1 MKTLNFIIENVYLKK
16 LIYKKII
23 ELLNISNNFK
33 KNKYKLIKCERK
45 SKMNYLWPILILIS
59 FIFSLI
65 SGNIENVNNSIFSSV
80 SDVIQLTLTLLG
92 NMCLWC
98 GIIKIIQSTKIIVY
112 LKKVL
117 RPILNWLFKDAKGNE
132 SAMEAISI
140 NTISN
145 IIGIGNAATSSGLK
159 AMNELQ
165 KENKNKEKLTDSM
178 VMLMVLN
185 TTSIQILP
193 TSIMAIR
200 ASLGAQNP
208 AGIIVP
214 IWISTIVGTSVGI
227 IATKILL
234 KRNK

>member
-1 MKTLNFIIENVYLKK
+1 
-16 LIYKKII
+16 
-23 ELLNISNNFK
+23 
-33 KNKYKLIKCERK
+33 
-45 SKMNYLWPILILIS
+45 MNYLWPILILIS
-59 FIFSLI
+59 FIFSII
-65 SGNIENVNNSIFSSV
+65 SGNVENVNNSIFSSI

-98 GIIKIIQSTKIIVY
+98 GIIKIIKSTKIIVY
-112 LKKVL
+112 LRKLL
-117 RPILNWLFKDAKGNE
+117 RPVLNWLFKDAKNNE
-132 SAMEAISI
+132 EAMEAISI

-165 KENKNKEKLTDSM
+165 NENKNKEKLTDSM

-200 ASLGAQNP
+200 ASLGSQNP
-208 AGIIVP
+208 AEIIVP

-227 IATKILL
+227 LITKLLL
-234 KRNK
+234 KKNK

>member
-1 MKTLNFIIENVYLKK
+1 
-16 LIYKKII
+16 
-23 ELLNISNNFK
+23 
-33 KNKYKLIKCERK
+33 
-45 SKMNYLWPILILIS
+45 
-59 FIFSLI
+59 
-65 SGNIENVNNSIFSSV
+65 
-80 SDVIQLTLTLLG
+80 
-92 NMCLWC
+92 
-98 GIIKIIQSTKIIVY
+98 
-112 LKKVL
+112 
-117 RPILNWLFKDAKGNE
+117 
-132 SAMEAISI
+132 
-140 NTISN
+140 
-145 IIGIGNAATSSGLK
+145 
-159 AMNELQ
+159 MNELQ